1 MINTHTRFIL
11 ILQFGIKPHLIL
23 LNLIILLE
31 EMQGIHFLF
40 KKDKVFTR
48 MMSTIIIVLIF
59 IMAQGGGLMIVKYKK
74 IFIESNY

>member
-11 ILQFGIKPHLIL
+11 ILQFGIKLHLIL

-31 EMQGIHFLF
+31 EMQAIHFLF
-40 KKDKVFTR
+40 KKDKVFIR
-48 MMSTIIIVLIF
+48 MMLTIMAVLII
-59 IMAQGGGLMIVKYKK
+59 IMAQGGGLRIVKYKK